1 LRVRFLLSNTLPGA
15 PRRATCSTWPRARR
29 RRRSI
34 SSLSTRSRR
43 AAAGAAAAAHF
54 PFAHPRPLLLITTLR
69 AGRARRASRLSC
81 ALRGG
86 LHWRACPC
94 TRVRAACAPSN
105 RAEPGSAAG
114 QGLLAARGGVG
125 VLPTFTA
132 AGLAGAVG
140 SVALYPVRALRA
152 GHRPESLPWLA
163 CAACA
168 VLQRLLSQGQ
178 STLPPLVPKIVRT
191 RWCGPRSRSRAR
203 VQSAQTLVL
212 TLPYSAPY
220 PMPTALRARTDGGGA
235 LPDRDGRNRH
245 VPRPRARRLGAR
257 ARRRRALAV
266 PRAAAQLGGHRA
278 RGRHHLRCRPSQ
290 EHALWSATGPS
301 LCASGS
307 PAPLMHGL
315 CDRTRLWHT
324 YQQGCL
330 PPSLP
335 RCTKRV
341 PGRIRARRAG
351 RPQGTAGRARPTAA
365 PRRRAPRARSRR
377 RARRRPV
384 RRAEAGGGARGG
396 PRGRGRGAER
406 GVRRGRRVYGAAG
419 HLPAGGGCAAHA
431 GTRSP
436 PRPHRAPAPALLRW
450 RSYGCRRR
458 CRSAGAWSPTFLWGR
473 SRGPS
478 RHRPSIPQAWPC
490 RAARAGAEPHGCHVG
505 RQRPC
510 EHASDTS
517 AGCRHTTRS
526 CRLRHCLR
534 VTPLACFPNIGRP
547 LLLVH
552 RNACALV
559 PPPPP
564 PCYGIGPPSCPVR
577 RAVARA
583 RGLMPAVAARAQRGA
598 AGQQGV
604 GDVVR
609 ELLAQG
615 GVRGLYRRARALRP
629 WAPLPN
635 RPCAG

>member
-1 LRVRFLLSNTLPGA
+1 MVRFLLANTLPGA
-15 PRRATCSTWPRARR
+15 PRRATCSTWLRARR
-29 RRRSI
+29 RRRLI
-34 SSLSTRSRR
+34 SSRSTRSRR

-54 PFAHPRPLLLITTLR
+54 FFAHPRPLLLITTLR

-86 LHWRACPC
+86 LHWRALPC
-94 TRVRAACAPSN
+94 TRVRAACAPSKSRGARRGRGCWR
-105 RAEPGSAAG
+105 RAAAW
-114 QGLLAARGGVG
+114 ACCRRSRPRDWRAPWAPWRSTRCARCARG
-125 VLPTFTA
+125 T
-132 AGLAGAVG
+132 GL
-140 SVALYPVRALRA
+140 SHCR
-152 GHRPESLPWLA
+152 WLA

-168 VLQRLLSQGQ
+168 VLQRLLPQGQ
-178 STLPPLVPKIVRT
+178 STLPPLVSKIVRT

-203 VQSAQTLVL
+203 VQSAHTLVL
-212 TLPYSAPY
+212 TLSYSAPY
-220 PMPTALRARTDGGGA
+220 PMPTALRARADGGGA
-235 LPDRDGRNRH
+235 LPDRNGRNRH

-257 ARRRRALAV
+257 ACRRRALAV

-301 LCASGS
+301 LSASGS

-330 PPSLP
+330 PPLLP
-335 RCTKRV
+335 RRTKRV
-341 PGRIRARRAG
+341 PGRMRARRAG

-365 PRRRAPRARSRR
+365 PRRRVPCARSRR

-419 HLPAGGGCAAHA
+419 HLPAGGGRAAHA
-431 GTRSP
+431 GTRPP

-458 CRSAGAWSPTFLWGR
+458 RCRSAGAWSPPFLWGR
-473 SRGPS
+473 SRGTS

-505 RQRPC
+505 CQRPC

-517 AGCRHTTRS
+517 AGCRQTTRS

-534 VTPLACFPNIGRP
+534 VTPLACFPNVGRP

-552 RNACALV
+552 RNACALL

-564 PCYGIGPPSCPVR
+564 PCYGIGPPSCTVR

-629 WAPLPN
+629 WAPLPIC
-635 RPCAG
+635 PCAG